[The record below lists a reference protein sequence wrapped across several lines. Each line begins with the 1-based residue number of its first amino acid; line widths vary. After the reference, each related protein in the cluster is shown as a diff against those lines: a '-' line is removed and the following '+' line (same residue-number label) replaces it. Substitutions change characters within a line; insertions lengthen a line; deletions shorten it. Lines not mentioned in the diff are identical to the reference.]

1 MDMANKTILELG
13 TGLSRIGVKK
23 EILTDDL
30 IKDNKSLR
38 EFCDMAKAN
47 PGMVFAVDNEGS
59 CVIFENNQ
67 IYKKKLQCFHK
78 GSEGYDV
85 ELPLFMESDG
95 TRRIIDYL
103 PILYSMLT
111 NERVYIIDEIE
122 RSLHPIL
129 IKELIQKISG
139 MQNVR
144 GQLIFTT
151 HESNLLDQSIFRTD
165 EIWFAE
171 KDSLLST
178 KLYSLSD
185 FNVHATANVENGYL
199 NGRYGAIPF
208 LSNLKDLHWSYDT
221 KKA

>member
-1 MDMANKTILELG
+1 
-13 TGLSRIGVKK
+13 
-23 EILTDDL
+23 
-30 IKDNKSLR
+30 
-38 EFCDMAKAN
+38 
-47 PGMVFAVDNEGS
+47 
-59 CVIFENNQ
+59 
-67 IYKKKLQCFHK
+67 
-78 GSEGYDV
+78 
-85 ELPLFMESDG
+85 
-95 TRRIIDYL
+95 
-103 PILYSMLT
+103 MLT

-122 RSLHPIL
+122 RSMHPIL

-151 HESNLLDQSIFRTD
+151 HESNMLDQSIFRPD

-208 LSNLKDLHWSYDT
+208 LSNLKDLHWNYDT